1 MLLFSTLVVF
11 LVLHS
16 NKSTWWQPR
25 DLVNEM
31 TATETGQFRLPPKL
45 DVNSG
50 NVSENFKRRKRQ
62 VEVYL
67 AAFSAA
73 SEKDDKVQTD
83 IILNCAGPHVLE
95 VYDTFIWTDD
105 GVKDKPDKV
114 LEGLERYCNPREHEV
129 IEYHRFWDIPY
140 QEPFDKF
147 LTELK
152 TREAACNFLEKDRML
167 RDKIVFTVTG
177 KLQELLFRED
187 NLTLDKAIKIFRAFE
202 QSKRQVKEFR
212 ESITLSSSST
222 IVNRITQNSET
233 KTPGGKKGSQMNKA
247 SHKGREK
254 LKFNCKFCGYKHEKQ
269 RDKCPSW
276 GKTCDNYKG
285 LNHFKSKCKNIHA
298 LNQSNDNE
306 EHSDDQWLMS
316 ISNRTDSVTAT
327 LT

>member
-50 NVSENFKRRKRQ
+50 NVSENFKRWKRQ

-95 VYDTFIWTDD
+95 VCDTFIWTDN
-105 GVKDKPDKV
+105 GNKDKPDKV
-114 LEGLERYCNPREHEV
+114 LEALERHCNPRDNVV
-129 IEYHRFWDIPY
+129 IESHRFWNIPY
-140 QEPFDKF
+140 QEPFEKF

-152 TREAACNFLEKDRML
+152 TRVAACNFLEKDRM
-167 RDKIVFTVTG
+167 
-177 KLQELLFRED
+177 
-187 NLTLDKAIKIFRAFE
+187 FE
-202 QSKRQVKEFR
+202 RKNSFYCDWKT
-212 ESITLSSSST
+212 S
-222 IVNRITQNSET
+222 RITM
-233 KTPGGKKGSQMNKA
+233 TPQ
-247 SHKGREK
+247 GRQ
-254 LKFNCKFCGYKHEKQ
+254 FDTRQ
-269 RDKCPSW
+269 S
-276 GKTCDNYKG
+276 
-285 LNHFKSKCKNIHA
+285 SKN
-298 LNQSNDNE
+298 LWSY
-306 EHSDDQWLMS
+306 
-316 ISNRTDSVTAT
+316 RTVK
-327 LT
+327 